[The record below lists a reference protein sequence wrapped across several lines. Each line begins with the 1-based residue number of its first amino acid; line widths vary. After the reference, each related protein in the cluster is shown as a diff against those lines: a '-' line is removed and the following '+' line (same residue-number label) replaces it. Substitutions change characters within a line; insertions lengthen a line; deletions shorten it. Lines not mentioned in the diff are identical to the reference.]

1 MRWFYIT
8 ALLVVA
14 GMVLSPMLLLGDEFK
29 EQHPEGVLSW
39 STYGSAIKSIDPA
52 TCGDVSSA
60 SIQSNFYEGL
70 YTYHYLKRPV
80 EVVPQLA
87 VGMPEIS
94 EDGLTYTV
102 RLQPGVLYHRNAC
115 FGRDASGS
123 HTWSTRPMRA
133 EDFVLAFKRV
143 ADYHINTGLAWAFL
157 AGRIQG
163 LDDFR
168 ERTKRYKIGDF
179 SRYELPVEGIEAV
192 DSLTLRF
199 RLTSPYPQFIY
210 VLAIAVYA
218 PIPHEVIDYW
228 LTTESDGDGG
238 RRALAEHER
247 SAELLQPEQV
257 VGTGPYLLKEWKR
270 KWRINL
276 VRNPEF
282 RQEYYPCEGTAAD
295 SALGLLA
302 DCGKRV
308 PFVDVLQMRYTEE
321 DYASWMLF
329 LTKQRDASGIP
340 QETFEAVVTPDKAL
354 AEKWKKQ
361 LVGLKTY
368 SEPAVYWLAFNM
380 EDPILGASRS
390 LRQAICLGFDVE
402 SMVEVLY
409 NGRGKRAVN
418 TVPSSFKGHAEAG
431 PGPYYRH
438 DLAAAKAKLA
448 EAEKE
453 LAAKGLLEN
462 GRIPE
467 LKVDVVGDAGTAYTS
482 RHADF
487 LRQQFAMLG
496 LRLKVVY
503 NDWPTLQRKVHNKQA
518 QMYNMGWH
526 ADYPDAENFLQLY
539 YTGNIDKGTN
549 NCNYSNPEFDSLY
562 ETVRVMQDSPERTAL
577 YARMIRILNED
588 CPVLL
593 LTEPERFT
601 LSYDWMMNVK
611 PHPVGYGYTKYHR
624 IDTKMRARHGGRS

>member
-8 ALLVVA
+8 AILVVA
-14 GMVLSPMLLLGDEFK
+14 AMVLSPMAFLSGELK

-60 SIQSNFYEGL
+60 SVQSHFYEGL

-87 VGMPEIS
+87 AAMPEVS
-94 EDGLTYTV
+94 DDGFTYTI
-102 RLQPGVLYHRNAC
+102 RLLPGVQYHRNPC
-115 FGRDASGS
+115 FGQD
-123 HTWSTRPMRA
+123 STGEHEWGTRTMRA

-157 AGRIQG
+157 AGRVVG
-163 LDDFR
+163 LDNYR
-168 ERTKRYKIGDF
+168 QRTKRYKIGDF
-179 SRYELPVEGIEAV
+179 SRYDLPVEGIEAV
-192 DSLTLRF
+192 DSLTVRF
-199 RLTSPYPQFIY
+199 HLTTPYPQFIY

-218 PIPHEVIDYW
+218 PIPHEVVDYW
-228 LTTESDGDGG
+228 LTTEGDETGE
-238 RRALAEHER
+238 RHPLPEHER
-247 SAELLQPEQV
+247 SPEILQPEQV
-257 VGTGPYLLKEWKR
+257 VGTGPYLLEEWKR

-282 RQEYYPCEGTAAD
+282 REEYYPCEGTAAD
-295 SALGLLA
+295 SARGLVA

-308 PFVDVLQMRYTEE
+308 PFIDVVHMRYTEE

-340 QETFEAVVTPDKAL
+340 QETFDAVITPDKEL
-354 AEKWKKQ
+354 GEKWKEQ
-361 LVGLKTY
+361 LVELNTY
-368 SEPAVYWLAFNM
+368 GEPAIYWLAFNM
-380 EDPILGASRS
+380 EDPVLRASKS

-402 SMVEVLY
+402 SMIDVLY
-409 NGRGKRAVN
+409 NGRGTRAVN

-431 PGPYYRH
+431 PGPYYRY
-438 DLAAAKAKLA
+438 DMAAAREKLVD
-448 EAEKE
+448 AEKE
-453 LAAKGLLEN
+453 LAAKGLLKD

-467 LKVDVVGDAGTAYTS
+467 LKVDVVGSAGGAHAS

-487 LRQQFAMLG
+487 LRQQFAALG
-496 LRLKVVY
+496 LRLKVIY
-503 NDWPTLQRKVHNKQA
+503 NDWPTLQRKVNNKQA

-562 ETVRVMQDSPERTAL
+562 EIVRVMRDSPERTEI
-577 YARMIRILNED
+577 YARMIRILNHD

-593 LTEPERFT
+593 LTEPARFA
-601 LSYDWMMNVK
+601 LSYEWVRNVK
-611 PHPVGYGYTKYHR
+611 PHPVGYGYKKYHR
-624 IDTKMRARHGGRS
+624 VDTRMRVQHGGRS